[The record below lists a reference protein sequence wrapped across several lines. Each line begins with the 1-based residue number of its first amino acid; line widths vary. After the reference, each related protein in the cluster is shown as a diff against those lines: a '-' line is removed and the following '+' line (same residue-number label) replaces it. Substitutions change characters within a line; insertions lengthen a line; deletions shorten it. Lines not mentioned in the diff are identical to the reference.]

1 MLPAGV
7 GFDSATPAATTVL
20 ANKPSA
26 GLTTVIWENT
36 SDLLSGACTSIS
48 LAVSTD
54 ADNDVATLPVGTN
67 FDITPGAYVNSDAFY
82 IPDFDANGVPVSGA
96 TSYTGSAVSTPRTSH
111 VAAFILDKVAGNNG
125 EGELTRG
132 VHGADPKTYTLTVT
146 NNSRRTTNNFS
157 VVDVLPPTLEFL
169 GCTNYLPDSTSDA
182 PTNTGSTEEYT
193 GSGPLAGGTPA
204 ATCLTPSSI
213 ETLAAPTVLADGSTA
228 VAGSTRV
235 TWNAAALGAGASQA
249 ASGVLTITYLAGIP
263 LRLPTRTPSPARNRV
278 IRHCSR
284 VEISTTTTVR
294 SRRRPRAKT
303 PSPTAPPQPAPTKA
317 PPPVAPTP
325 PSRTRTTRTVTAED
339 LLIRK
344 SSVGTVVQGTVVTNT
359 LTIET
364 SEYRDS
370 SSLIVTDT
378 LPNGMCPLGNL
389 ATGGPAD
396 PTCSPSGAKSHDRH
410 RRGPR
415 RRPVHLGHRER

>member
-1 MLPAGV
+1 MVAALLPLSFGVAPTRGAGASGTPDITVSADGPARVLIGTSASYTFRACNPTATDGYNLSYRTVLPAGV

-67 FDITPGAYVNSDAFY
+67 YNITPEAYVNSDAFY

-96 TSYTGSAVSTPRTSH
+96 TSYTGSAVSTPRTSQ

-169 GCTNYLPDSTSDA
+169 GCTNYLPTPPAMRPRTPAPPRSTPDQA
-182 PTNTGSTEEYT
+182 AR
-193 GSGPLAGGTPA
+193 LRHPA

-213 ETLAAPTVLADGSTA
+213 ETLAAPTALADGSTA

-235 TWNAAALGAGASQA
+235 TWNAARTRRWCRSPPA
-249 ASGVLTITYLAGIP
+249 ACSSSRTRAGIP
-263 LRLPTRTPSPARNRV
+263 ASRQHEHLH
-278 IRHCSR
+278 RH
-284 VEISTTTTVR
+284 
-294 SRRRPRAKT
+294 
-303 PSPTAPPQPAPTKA
+303 
-317 PPPVAPTP
+317 
-325 PSRTRTTRTVTAED
+325 
-339 LLIRK
+339 
-344 SSVGTVVQGTVVTNT
+344 
-359 LTIET
+359 ET
-364 SEYRDS
+364 E
-370 SSLIVTDT
+370 
-378 LPNGMCPLGNL
+378 
-389 ATGGPAD
+389 
-396 PTCSPSGAKSHDRH
+396 
-410 RRGPR
+410 
-415 RRPVHLGHRER
+415 